1 MKKKLLI
8 FLFSA
13 KTSPFLLSKFE
24 IEKFDQLDIE
34 VKVHEM
40 INIVNPALKK
50 SYANSINSK
59 HAKSFK
65 SLSEWKKELLELLK
79 LYKKENILIMNS
91 IKISDLNTLR
101 INYFIKKLRI
111 RTIEFTNLNV
121 PFFDHE
127 LNNPLRTIRRL
138 FSIKIKKVIL
148 IKIFLFLKNNI
159 FYFLKKIL
167 RFYPNYFLVFGN
179 KSIDEFNK
187 IYKKNRK
194 SKLLLGNSIDYNLYL
209 SHKKTHFVNDIK
221 SDYALFLESP
231 TPFFLGDISLIG
243 EELIM
248 QDALKWEISFDN
260 FCNFIEKKY
269 NLKVFIANHPRV
281 KHESQNPKYYRG
293 RTVLKSPLY
302 HTSKDAKLLIN
313 KGSTAIAYGIIY
325 KIPIMFIT
333 SSDTIIKRP
342 TQLAHYKFLASHLD
356 KTIINIDDN
365 LENKIG
371 DDIFKINYEKYN
383 EYRKNF
389 ITARNDGILNSDII
403 KEIL

>member
-159 FYFLKKIL
+159 LLFEKNFKIL
-167 RFYPNYFLVFGN
+167 
-179 KSIDEFNK
+179 
-187 IYKKNRK
+187 
-194 SKLLLGNSIDYNLYL
+194 SKL
-209 SHKKTHFVNDIK
+209 
-221 SDYALFLESP
+221 
-231 TPFFLGDISLIG
+231 FF
-243 EELIM
+243 
-248 QDALKWEISFDN
+248 SFW
-260 FCNFIEKKY
+260 KQKY
-269 NLKVFIANHPRV
+269 R
-281 KHESQNPKYYRG
+281 
-293 RTVLKSPLY
+293 
-302 HTSKDAKLLIN
+302 
-313 KGSTAIAYGIIY
+313 
-325 KIPIMFIT
+325 
-333 SSDTIIKRP
+333 
-342 TQLAHYKFLASHLD
+342 
-356 KTIINIDDN
+356 
-365 LENKIG
+365 
-371 DDIFKINYEKYN
+371 
-383 EYRKNF
+383 
-389 ITARNDGILNSDII
+389 
-403 KEIL
+403 